1 MQTLVFGSRD
11 DMDTTQRR
19 IGAALGV
26 TFALH
31 DSFFYGG
38 DYFLAKSDNLRI
50 SVQRN
55 FVEDDGDLTRPE
67 LPDHQV
73 VVYLTQADDAPPVD
87 AAALELEPSSA

>member
-1 MQTLVFGSRD
+1 MRTLAFGSRD

-19 IGAALGV
+19 IAAALGV

-31 DSFFYGG
+31 DSFFFGG
-38 DYFLAKSDNLRI
+38 DYYLAKSDHLRI

-67 LPDHQV
+67 LPEHQV
-73 VVYLTQADDAPPVD
+73 VVYITQKNDDSPGCGRRAG
-87 AAALELEPSSA
+87 SR